1 MSVSLLLSVCLVVC
15 SICVLFGF
23 AARSV
28 FGDVMHCQFR
38 RMCFTCW
45 CVFVHRC
52 FRFETVPT
60 GTIHPRILFPQS
72 YVVLCSCI
80 PMFFAHAAI
89 SSPMQMFSLPR
100 SGYNVSFCRAF
111 FTIVFVLTVSK
122 TYVDK
127 NKRVECIVICLG
139 EGTYTYTYVDF

>member
-1 MSVSLLLSVCLVVC
+1 MFVSLLLSVYLVVC

-28 FGDVMHCQFR
+28 FGDVMYCQFR
-38 RMCFTCW
+38 KMCFTCW

-60 GTIHPRILFPQS
+60 GTIYSLILYPQP

-80 PMFFAHAAI
+80 PIIFAHTAI
-89 SSPMQMFSLPR
+89 SFPMQMFSSPC
-100 SGYNVSFCRAF
+100 SGYNVSFRRAL
-111 FTIVFVLTVSK
+111 FTIVFVLTVIK

-127 NKRVECIVICLG
+127 TSASNV
-139 EGTYTYTYVDF
+139 